1 MVGRSAGG
9 AHQRGLQPPRSP
21 SPPTPSP
28 PLLLPHPGP
37 ATPAPPRQAPVGV
50 SRYND
55 DYFCTVLAVQRPAG
69 GGGGGVGVRFA
80 VVCDGSLGSLQASPG
95 PARSGPAR
103 PVPRADPTGAERGAW
118 VSGQRVGEGSK
129 SRRVVKKSR
138 NLLTRKV
145 VKRSRKVVKKSGG
158 SGPDGR
164 AQKASCCCDPPCSF
178 RRLNLSL

>member
-1 MVGRSAGG
+1 VWSVRRLVVLINVASSRPPLSIA
-9 AHQRGLQPPRSP
+9 AEPPRP
-21 SPPTPSP
+21 F
-28 PLLLPHPGP
+28 LLPHPGP

-80 VVCDGSLGSLQASPG
+80 VVCDGSLGSLQASPARPG
-95 PARSGPAR
+95 PAQ
-103 PVPRADPTGAERGAW
+103 PVQRADQTGAESGALL
-118 VSGQRVGEGSK
+118 SGQRVGEGSK
-129 SRRVVKKSR
+129 SRRVVRKSR

-145 VKRSRKVVKKSGG
+145 VERSRKVVKKSGG
-158 SGPDGR
+158 SGPCGR
-164 AQKASCCCDPPCSF
+164 APKASCCCDPPCSF